1 MLKTFDAKENLKAAC
16 IKHNVHLSALIADTA
31 LWAHPNTHYRQ
42 IELHGSPA
50 VYPGIRRLRIGQGER
65 RKITNGVGL
74 DDNSYANGLIKR
86 SLGFRAG
93 QAVGYECCHIWPNSC
108 YDTRYH
114 TVIANLVL
122 IPAALA
128 SLTDYD
134 PDVQAALQFL
144 AYELYGWHPSEQTA
158 PMKPH
163 GYPENWQEPLPD
175 PTVSP
180 RSRRR
185 QSDKADTPVG
195 IEKLQ
200 LWADK
205 PASNVH
211 RLIVLMCDYSPIPRA
226 RLIARAHFSK
236 NPNGAISSLM
246 TNKGNAYGLVF
257 IEKTGDLYIHPQIEE
272 LVRDLWKRS

>member
-134 PDVQAALQFL
+134 PDVQAALQFR
-144 AYELYGWHPSEQTA
+144 AYELYGWHPRTDSSHETT
-158 PMKPH
+158 
-163 GYPENWQEPLPD
+163 W
-175 PTVSP
+175 S
-180 RSRRR
+180 SR
-185 QSDKADTPVG
+185 
-195 IEKLQ
+195 KL
-200 LWADK
+200 
-205 PASNVH
+205 
-211 RLIVLMCDYSPIPRA
+211 A
-226 RLIARAHFSK
+226 RTFA
-236 NPNGAISSLM
+236 
-246 TNKGNAYGLVF
+246 
-257 IEKTGDLYIHPQIEE
+257 
-272 LVRDLWKRS
+272 